1 MKPFLHLAVRDLDAA
16 ADDEHRAI
24 LRSSGLAPEQ
34 LVLVRVDAG
43 PLPELDPDAW
53 SGAFIGG
60 SAFNVS
66 DAAKSQLQLRAEAD
80 LGRVVDLAVAGRLP
94 LLGLCYGFGVMVR
107 HLGGVMDGRFR
118 EETSAVEVAVTEA
131 GRDNPIFGTLPE
143 RFAVCTG
150 HKEACSEPPAGAVVL
165 ASNAGCTVQAIRV
178 GEMAYATQFHAE
190 LDPDAIIDR
199 MALYRD
205 SGYFPAHEFDAV
217 AAQIRA
223 AGVEEWPARI
233 VRRFAERFAR

>member
-24 LRSSGLAPEQ
+24 LRSAGLAPEQ

-43 PLPELDPDAW
+43 PLPDLDPDLW

-66 DAAKSQLQLRAEAD
+66 DAVKSELQLRAEVD

-118 EETSAVEVAVTEA
+118 EETSAVDVELTPS
-131 GRDNPIFGTLPE
+131 GRADPIFRSLPE

-150 HKEACSEPPAGAVVL
+150 HKEACSEAPPGAIVL
-165 ASNAGCTVQAIRV
+165 AANAACPVQAFRV

-217 AAQIRA
+217 AARVRA
-223 AGVEEWPARI
+223 GGVQEWPARI
-233 VRRFAERFAR
+233 VRGFAERFAG